1 MKEGLRVDAFVNK
14 WIKVAGWDVGSGCV
28 GDGGC

>member
-1 MKEGLRVDAFVNK
+1 MKERLRVDAFVNK
-14 WIKVAGWDVGSGCV
+14 WIKAVRWDVGSGCV